1 MTEYE
6 NKNQGEKS
14 KLPKWIYLYTFAHH
28 IHVREQKN
36 KQCVIIKGIEKSDK
50 NEENCTDCV

>member
-14 KLPKWIYLYTFAHH
+14 KLPKLIYLYTFAHH
-28 IHVREQKN
+28 IHEREQK
-36 KQCVIIKGIEKSDK
+36 KQCVIIKGIEKRDK
-50 NEENCTDCV
+50 NEESCTDCV